1 MRPPYRGTG
10 ALTTMKPPGGSFT
23 NTEVAQVNAR
33 AISLRDSAVL
43 RNAVLTLEHPSLAAR
58 LASLAGTPLNFLT
71 RALPSAA
78 TRIISKA
85 VAAALKTAIRVAFAT
100 LPGGSS
106 HGAARLSASSCS
118 RSGQLHKG
126 LAALSGAVG
135 GTFGLASLPVELPIS
150 TTLILR
156 AVADIA
162 RNEGEDLSD
171 PATALACLQ
180 VFALGGRAET
190 DDFTESTYFA
200 VRGALAKTVTEATRY
215 IAERGVL
222 EEGGPIAVR
231 LAAQI
236 ASRFGIVVSQKAAA
250 QAVPIIGALGGAV
263 VNTAFM
269 AHFQSI
275 AQAHFSVRRLERQYG
290 KLAVQAAY
298 EQIRMEFSNNPS
310 RVS

>member
-1 MRPPYRGTG
+1 VVT
-10 ALTTMKPPGGSFT
+10 
-23 NTEVAQVNAR
+23 
-33 AISLRDSAVL
+33 
-43 RNAVLTLEHPSLAAR
+43 
-58 LASLAGTPLNFLT
+58 
-71 RALPSAA
+71 
-78 TRIISKA
+78 
-85 VAAALKTAIRVAFAT
+85 AALKTAIRVAFAT
-100 LPGGSS
+100 LPKESS
-106 HGAARLSASSCS
+106 DGACRTNHVTSS
-118 RSGQLHKG
+118 RSGAIHKG

-162 RNEGEDLSD
+162 RSEGEDLTN
-171 PATALACLQ
+171 PETALACLQ
-180 VFALGGRAET
+180 VFALGGRAES
-190 DDFTESTYFA
+190 DDMTRSTYFA

-215 IAERGVL
+215 IAERGLL

-250 QAVPIIGALGGAV
+250 QAIPIIGTLGGAV

-275 AQAHFSVRRLERQYG
+275 AQAHFCIRRLERQYG
-290 KLAVQAAY
+290 KSAVQSAY
-298 EQIRMEFSNNPS
+298 EQIRTELSNS
-310 RVS
+310 GSEKI